1 MPTFTKY
8 LAKQQQQQQHQERRG
23 EGRTVDCGVTDTS
36 SRLAKTNFRSRC
48 KPSSE
53 IAKGSGSSSR
63 GLSKGS
69 PQTETERDTERE
81 RGRERQLNGGKCI
94 KMVNWIWNSK

>member
-1 MPTFTKY
+1 M
-8 LAKQQQQQQHQERRG
+8 
-23 EGRTVDCGVTDTS
+23 DCGVTDTS

-53 IAKGSGSSSR
+53 IAKGSGSNSSR

-69 PQTETERDTERE
+69 PQTETERDTGRERE
-81 RGRERQLNGGKCI
+81 RGRRGRAAT
-94 KMVNWIWNSK
+94 

>member
-1 MPTFTKY
+1 M
-8 LAKQQQQQQHQERRG
+8 
-23 EGRTVDCGVTDTS
+23 DCGVTDTS

-53 IAKGSGSSSR
+53 IAKGSKQQQR
-63 GLSKGS
+63 PKQRVS
-69 PQTETERDTERE
+69 PDRDRERHRERE
-81 RGRERQLNGGKCI
+81 GGREGERQLNGGKCI